1 MDEQT
6 KRPEEAVSPAFG
18 KYAPERGNG
27 SSPPASRA
35 WQRDDW
41 LAVPNRI
48 FDETLPRLS
57 GAATSA
63 LLALLGRSYSYDE
76 NGAPVLLGTW
86 HRAEDLRPYT
96 GLSRRGLLSATGVL
110 TASDVF
116 PGGAA
121 PVKRKSSGRGYAYHL
136 TDMARPTVQRR
147 FTKLGRA
154 ICRMAAGATGKEK
167 RSELRCLLVV
177 VRRTVGFNEKSR
189 IVTHRHFKAGSSIA
203 HSETI
208 GKATERLARERLVRR
223 ERRRPPKFDH
233 PTYEYTLHSRLYPSD
248 DESGCDR
255 EANRD
260 NDSSSASK
268 REANGPDR
276 EANGPDREANRD
288 DDREANEVSERCAI
302 GTSTNN
308 RDAPCKG
315 GSPKNDSFPSSEDED
330 VVEDRVNGK
339 TPVAGEVP
347 APDENIRSREE
358 EEEEPRLS
366 KEKAFSALI
375 EVGVERSCAEDLSK
389 ERSPERVFRVVDA
402 YRNKPGANRPGWVV
416 SALNEGWTFPD
427 ETGAG
432 ASENPMRN
440 RPALEKKASPP
451 REGRGGEE
459 KGNKKSSPASPDEI
473 TAILNEEE
481 PFS

>member
-35 WQRDDW
+35 WRRDDW

-147 FTKLGRA
+147 FTKLERV
-154 ICRMAAGATGKEK
+154 ICRMAARATGKEK

-208 GKATERLARERLVRR
+208 GKATERLARKRLVRR

-255 EANRD
+255 EAN
-260 NDSSSASK
+260 
-268 REANGPDR
+268 GP
-276 EANGPDREANRD
+276 NREANRD
-288 DDREANEVSERCAI
+288 NDREANEVSERRAI
-302 GTSTNN
+302 ETSTNN
-308 RDAPCKG
+308 RDAPCKE
-315 GSPKNDSFPSSEDED
+315 GSSRNDSSPSSEDED
-330 VVEDRVNGK
+330 VVEDRVSGK

-347 APDENIRSREE
+347 SPDENIRSREE
-358 EEEEPRLS
+358 EEPRLS
-366 KEKAFSALI
+366 EEKAFSALI
-375 EVGVERSCAEDLSK
+375 EVGVERSCAERLSE
-389 ERSPERVFRVVDA
+389 ERSLERVLRVVDV

-416 SALNEGWTFPD
+416 SALDEGWTFPD

-451 REGRGGEE
+451 REGHGGEE
-459 KGNKKSSPASPDEI
+459 KGSKKSSPASPDEI
-473 TAILNEEE
+473 TAILSEEE

>member
-1 MDEQT
+1 
-6 KRPEEAVSPAFG
+6 
-18 KYAPERGNG
+18 
-27 SSPPASRA
+27 
-35 WQRDDW
+35 
-41 LAVPNRI
+41 
-48 FDETLPRLS
+48 
-57 GAATSA
+57 
-63 LLALLGRSYSYDE
+63 
-76 NGAPVLLGTW
+76 
-86 HRAEDLRPYT
+86 
-96 GLSRRGLLSATGVL
+96 
-110 TASDVF
+110 
-116 PGGAA
+116 
-121 PVKRKSSGRGYAYHL
+121 
-136 TDMARPTVQRR
+136 
-147 FTKLGRA
+147 
-154 ICRMAAGATGKEK
+154 MAARATGKEK

-208 GKATERLARERLVRR
+208 GKATERLARKRLVRR
-223 ERRRPPKFDH
+223 ERRRPPKPDH

-276 EANGPDREANRD
+276 EANGPDREANGP
-288 DDREANEVSERCAI
+288 DREANRDNDREVSEVSKRRRVI
-302 GTSTNN
+302 ETSTNN
-308 RDAPCKG
+308 RDAPCKE
-315 GSPKNDSFPSSEDED
+315 GSLRNDSSPSSEDED
-330 VVEDRVNGK
+330 VVEDRVSGK

-347 APDENIRSREE
+347 SPDENIRSREE
-358 EEEEPRLS
+358 EEEPRLS
-366 KEKAFSALI
+366 EEKAFSELI
-375 EVGVERSCAEDLSK
+375 EVGVERSCAERLSE
-389 ERSPERVFRVVDA
+389 ERSLERVLRVVDV

-416 SALNEGWTFPD
+416 SALDEGWTFPD

-473 TAILNEEE
+473 TAILSEEE